1 MGPRLAT
8 IRTCLK
14 SLDPPGVP
22 QPRERRQSTGPGPRP
37 SRWAWRLSL
46 AVLVALA
53 CCAIGAQERRDPGAA
68 ERELRKVRAEL
79 QEISRERRRLEGQ
92 RGQAETRLRR
102 AEEQL
107 RRAERE
113 LAGTEEA
120 LQRETQALAGLE
132 RRRDQLR
139 AEQAGSRERL
149 ARLLR
154 ASYTLGGQAP
164 LKLLLAQDRAADAQ
178 RALAYHRYAQREHA
192 RQVQALSASLDE
204 LQTVEEGIAQ
214 RRAEL
219 EALRAAQQ
227 EKVAALKR
235 DRGQRA
241 ALLSELDTRYQDR
254 QEREKALGQDAKSLE
269 QLLKNLRAA
278 AARAAAEKRAAEQKA
293 LEQARRTQATPREGS
308 KPRGPVAATT
318 PPPKVGGLGWPASG
332 DLLARFGGKLPDGRS
347 SSGVLIGAAAGAP
360 VTAVADGTVV
370 FSEWMTGY
378 VLILII
384 GHGNGYMGLYAH
396 NDALLRDVGDRGR
409 KGDPVAH
416 VGSSG
421 GHGRPA
427 LYFEL
432 RRDGKPVDPSA
443 WLQRR

>member
-1 MGPRLAT
+1 M
-8 IRTCLK
+8 
-14 SLDPPGVP
+14 P
-22 QPRERRQSTGPGPRP
+22 QPRERRQFPGPGPQRP
-37 SRWAWRLSL
+37 RGAWRWPMLGVLL
-46 AVLVALA
+46 AVACGLVQ
-53 CCAIGAQERRDPGAA
+53 AQEKRDPTAA

-79 QEISRERRRLEGQ
+79 QEIARERRRLEGQ
-92 RGQAETRLRR
+92 RGDAATRLRR
-102 AEEQL
+102 ADEQL
-107 RRAERE
+107 GRSARE
-113 LAGTEEA
+113 LAETEAA
-120 LQRETQALAGLE
+120 LQRETQVLAELE
-132 RRRDQLR
+132 QRRDRLR
-139 AEQAGSRERL
+139 ADQDQARERL
-149 ARLLR
+149 AALLR
-154 ASYTLGGQAP
+154 ASYTLGGKAP

-227 EKVAALKR
+227 EKIAALKR

-293 LEQARRTQATPREGS
+293 REQARRTQATPREGS

-378 VLILII
+378 GLILII
-384 GHGNGYMGLYAH
+384 DHGNGYMSLYAH
-396 NDALLRDVGDRGR
+396 NDALLRDVGDRVR
-409 KGDPVAH
+409 KGDPVAR

>member
-1 MGPRLAT
+1 MAAAL
-8 IRTCLK
+8 
-14 SLDPPGVP
+14 
-22 QPRERRQSTGPGPRP
+22 
-37 SRWAWRLSL
+37 
-46 AVLVALA
+46 ALA
-53 CCAIGAQERRDPGAA
+53 CAGLLQAQERRDPGTA

-79 QEISRERRRLEGQ
+79 QEIARERRRLEDQ
-92 RGQAETRLRR
+92 RGDAATRLRR

-107 RRAERE
+107 GRTARE
-113 LAGTEEA
+113 LAETEAA
-120 LQRETQALAGLE
+120 LQRETEALADLE

-139 AEQAGSRERL
+139 AGQEQGRRRL
-149 ARLLR
+149 AELLR
-154 ASYTLGGQAP
+154 ASYALGGQAP
-164 LKLLLAQDRAADAQ
+164 LKLLLSQDRAADAQ

-192 RQVQALSASLDE
+192 RQVQALSASLAE
-204 LQTVEEGIAQ
+204 LATVEEGIAQ

-219 EALRAAQQ
+219 EALRASQQ
-227 EKVAALKR
+227 ETLAALRR

-241 ALLSELDTRYQDR
+241 ALLAELDSRYQDR
-254 QEREKALGQDAKSLE
+254 QAREKALGQDAKALE

-278 AARAAAEKRAAEQKA
+278 AARAAAEKRAAEQRA
-293 LEQARRTQATPREGS
+293 REQARQSAQRGEAA
-308 KPRGPVAATT
+308 KPRGPVAAAA

-332 DLLARFGGKLPDGRS
+332 DLLARFGGKLPDGRTS
-347 SSGVLIGAAAGAP
+347 NGVLIGAAAGAP

-378 VLILII
+378 GLILII
-384 GHGNGYMGLYAH
+384 DHGNGYMSLYAH
-396 NDALLRDVGDRGR
+396 NDTLLRDVGARVR
-409 KGDPVAH
+409 KGEQVAR